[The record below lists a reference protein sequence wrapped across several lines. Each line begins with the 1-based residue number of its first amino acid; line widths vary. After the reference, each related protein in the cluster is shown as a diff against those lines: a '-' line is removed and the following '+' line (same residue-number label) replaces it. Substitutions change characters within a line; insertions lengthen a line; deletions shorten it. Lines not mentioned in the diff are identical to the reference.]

1 MPLFKKK
8 LTEQEAALHFIGSI
22 MNEAPSA
29 WQAIH
34 EDLEDIFKD
43 QFVLEHEKMANLDL
57 SLAAIALDLQV
68 VRNLF
73 PNIQAER
80 IEKWVYECFNTGDWG
95 EYAVAEVKE
104 YGKVFQEHTP
114 NMYVGTLPVSAVS
127 ARLLH
132 CWLGEN
138 IHNFEIDMGDFGDGE
153 KTGIV
158 SISPQLQM
166 MVDSL
171 LMGFIGNWKRIKD
184 NFKLIEG
191 DLPLESDIQAFCVR
205 DGLRDYEPDPES
217 NIESTNST
225 DEIKPDDTIEYHLSG
240 YDTHGNR
247 KEMWLSPK
255 QMDEL
260 FKKDLARKSYK
271 VLFKGPWDGIKEA
284 DWPISEAVAN
294 NFVDEKGYIYGF
306 CVYEKG
312 KPTYGLIVKQFWE
325 DDNIIQKMSDHFSDQ
340 RVTIS
345 VDPSLSLKQKVERI
359 AKISKKHSRKIRAKI
374 ENIFKE

>member
-1 MPLFKKK
+1 MKKFLLLLVILLLPMGTTAVQQPDQTTEISASTSFISSWNTT
-8 LTEQEAALHFIGSI
+8 LTSTES
-22 MNEAPSA
+22 S
-29 WQAIH
+29 
-34 EDLEDIFKD
+34 
-43 QFVLEHEKMANLDL
+43 
-57 SLAAIALDLQV
+57 
-68 VRNLF
+68 
-73 PNIQAER
+73 
-80 IEKWVYECFNTGDWG
+80 
-95 EYAVAEVKE
+95 
-104 YGKVFQEHTP
+104 
-114 NMYVGTLPVSAVS
+114 
-127 ARLLH
+127 
-132 CWLGEN
+132 
-138 IHNFEIDMGDFGDGE
+138 
-153 KTGIV
+153 
-158 SISPQLQM
+158 
-166 MVDSL
+166 DSNQ
-171 LMGFIGNWKRIKD
+171 IN
-184 NFKLIEG
+184 
-191 DLPLESDIQAFCVR
+191 LPLESDIQAFCVR

>member
-1 MPLFKKK
+1 MPFFKKK

-22 MNEAPSA
+22 MNKAPSA

-34 EDLEDIFKD
+34 EYLEDTFMD

-57 SLAAIALDLQV
+57 ALAAIGLDLQA

-80 IEKWVYECFNTGDWG
+80 IEKWVYECFNTGACG
-95 EYAVAEVKE
+95 EYAVAEIKE

-114 NMYVGTLPVSAVS
+114 SMYVGKFPVSAVS

-132 CWLGEN
+132 RWLGDN
-138 IHNFEIDMGDFGDGE
+138 IHNFEIDMGDFGNRE

-158 SISPQLQM
+158 SINPRLQF

-171 LMGFIGNWKRIKD
+171 LMGFIGNWKRIKG

-191 DLPLESDIQAFCVR
+191 DLPLESDIQAFCIR
-205 DGLRDYEPDPES
+205 DGLRDYEPEPES
-217 NIESTNST
+217 NIESTNSA
-225 DEIKPDDTIEYHLSG
+225 DEINPDDTY
-240 YDTHGNR
+240 GNR
-247 KEMWLSPK
+247 REMWLSPK

-284 DWPISEAVAN
+284 EWPISEAVAK

-306 CVYEKG
+306 CVYERG
-312 KPTYGLIVKQFWE
+312 KPTYGLIVKQFWI
-325 DDNIIQKMSDHFSDQ
+325 DDNIIQKVSDHFIDQ
-340 RVTIS
+340 QVTIS
-345 VDPSLSLKQKVERI
+345 VDPSLSLEQKVERI
-359 AKISKKHSRKIRAKI
+359 AIISKNHAKQIREKLK
-374 ENIFKE
+374 NILKK